1 MELMSQYDPIAQR
14 LRRKIKILE
23 AESKKQTAAL
33 KMAKK
38 ALEGM
43 KLWFDAEENHNGT
56 TFAERCYMCSEVQ
69 NQVPDVLAAIDA
81 AMQEDKP

>member
-1 MELMSQYDPIAQR
+1 MELMSQYDPIAQM

-38 ALEGM
+38 AHEGM
-43 KLWFDAEENHNGT
+43 KRWFDAEDNHNGT
-56 TFAERCYMCSEVQ
+56 TCVKMYRTKCQKQSLQ
-69 NQVPDVLAAIDA
+69 STD
-81 AMQEDKP
+81 